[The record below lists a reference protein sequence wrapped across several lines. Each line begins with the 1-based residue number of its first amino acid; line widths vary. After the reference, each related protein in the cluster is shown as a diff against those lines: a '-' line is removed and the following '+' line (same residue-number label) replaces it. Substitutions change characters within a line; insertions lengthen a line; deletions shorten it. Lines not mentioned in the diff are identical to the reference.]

1 MSNSLIEWFASTHSS
16 KNDDNINNNINNNN
30 NNNNKA
36 ISTITNDSTPILND
50 VYIAMRDGIVS
61 SIFFLIL
68 MIVSHFIIRRFIR
81 RKDVL
86 KKVYIPRLLCTV
98 CLSVS
103 FAAMLLIPI
112 TILTNEILT
121 TFPSSYYTQWLNR
134 DLIFSFWNK
143 IFWGANISL
152 FIILP
157 FTYFFYE
164 SEGIKGRSLLSRI
177 KDALLVLLLVSVIFI
192 GFVFIVFGLIF
203 DTESQV
209 SRNES
214 GHGRISSII
223 NLVATDYLPFSFSL
237 ISTCGTILVLFCI
250 PRGFNRLII
259 KSMSIRIST
268 PVDDEIEAAKM
279 EIETITETLNR
290 ALEAGL
296 IDEKFLNKKKKDQ
309 SYINNIN
316 INNSNNNNNK
326 KGVKKNN
333 SSNNLVNNGHV
344 NTNLS
349 DKESLETNLILP
361 SSTTSSQNENIDKEG
376 INTTTT
382 TYTTTTPSS
391 STTALTA
398 TENKNSLGNSSGVDN
413 SSSSSSSGPSTSSVM
428 TSTNTSPT
436 LNSAT
441 PSSSSSTSTSSTST
455 FKMSIEDLIKLR
467 DNREELSQTII
478 LISKPKLFSSN
489 IIKKLVSFIL
499 TIINLALTGW
509 IEFKVFVH
517 LIKKVFEHLLLTP
530 SSWTSAASAR
540 LDEAYDFSTYSSKL
554 GPFESLFETTM
565 IIYLMLSAFIGFFN
579 LPYFNHIRPK
589 IHSTSLR
596 KMIINTALILLM
608 SSSFP
613 VVVRNLE
620 ISRFDL
626 MGYYSHTNYLRNDMV
641 KLTYRI
647 TFIFLTVQSI
657 IQFFSPPLRSSQR
670 KPLSTN
676 NTSKHHPFIQSILNL
691 FSLFIAN
698 TTTTPNGEDPRVP
711 LPHSISLLEIPS
723 YNNNSNNSSN
733 SNNNNNNNNDYQQH
747 YISPPGTVT
756 TKNSSPIFS
765 IILKSKHPTFT
776 SSPLTNTTASSGIN
790 NLNSSSGNINL
801 NNSSSKSPTL
811 RSSSSTLTHSPSKS
825 SSLYTLLNNN
835 NNDSF
840 NIGTSN
846 NNSSSIFSFLSS
858 KLFFKQKEKKE

>member
-1 MSNSLIEWFASTHSS
+1 MSNSLIEWFGSTQSS
-16 KNDDNINNNINNNN
+16 PNNNNNN
-30 NNNNKA
+30 NNNNKNNA
-36 ISTITNDSTPILND
+36 ITTITDTSTPLLND
-50 VYIAMRDGIVS
+50 VYIAMRDGVVS

-103 FAAMLLIPI
+103 LAAMLLIPI
-112 TILTNEILT
+112 TILSNEIIT

-203 DTESQV
+203 DTQSQV
-209 SRNES
+209 SQNQKES
-214 GHGRISSII
+214 GRISSII
-223 NLVATDYLPFSFSL
+223 NLVGSDYLPFSFSL

-250 PRGFNRLII
+250 PRGFNRLTI

-268 PVDDEIEAAKM
+268 PVDDEIKAAEM

-290 ALEAGL
+290 ALEARL
-296 IDEKFLNKKKKDQ
+296 IDEKFLNKKKKDNQ
-309 SYINNIN
+309 SFISSLTGSNSSGGSSSSNKKNIKK
-316 INNSNNNNNK
+316 NNSNNN
-326 KGVKKNN
+326 
-333 SSNNLVNNGHV
+333 LVGNGHV

-349 DKESLETNLILP
+349 DKESSSTILLQQNENVDKEDTTTTAGSSTSP
-361 SSTTSSQNENIDKEG
+361 STTSSA
-376 INTTTT
+376 
-382 TYTTTTPSS
+382 
-391 STTALTA
+391 TAITASA
-398 TENKNSLGNSSGVDN
+398 TESKDTEDSNSN
-413 SSSSSSSGPSTSSVM
+413 SSSSSSSNNSSPTFTASG

-436 LNSAT
+436 LNSAKPT
-441 PSSSSSTSTSSTST
+441 TTTNTSS
-455 FKMSIEDLIKLR
+455 FKMSIEELTKLR
-467 DNREELSQTII
+467 DTRDELSSTII
-478 LISKPKLFSSN
+478 LISKPKFFSSN
-489 IIKKLVSFIL
+489 IMRKLVSLLL
-499 TIINLALTGW
+499 TIINLAMTGW
-509 IEFKVFVH
+509 IEFKVFIH
-517 LIKKVFEHLLLTP
+517 LIKKLFEFITP

-565 IIYLMLSAFIGFFN
+565 IIYLMIAAFIGFFN

-626 MGYYSHTNYLRNDMV
+626 MGYYSHTNYLRSDMV
-641 KLTYRI
+641 KLCYRV
-647 TFIFLTVQSI
+647 TFIFLIVQSI
-657 IQFFSPPLRSSQR
+657 IQFFSPPRLSQR
-670 KPLSTN
+670 KPIQT
-676 NTSKHHPFIQSILNL
+676 NTSKHPFIRSILNL
-691 FSLFIAN
+691 FSQFIAN
-698 TTTTPNGEDPRVP
+698 TTTSANVNHQDTRVP

-723 YNNNSNNSSN
+723 TPPLSSSSSGNSGSGNNNI
-733 SNNNNNNNNDYQQH
+733 NNDYNL
-747 YISPPGTVT
+747 ISPPGTVT

-776 SSPLTNTTASSGIN
+776 SSPLGNSSGGIGN
-790 NLNSSSGNINL
+790 ALSSSGSTINL
-801 NNSSSKSPTL
+801 ANSLTKSPNL
-811 RSSSSTLTHSPSKS
+811 RSSSSSLSHSPSKS
-825 SSLYTLLNNN
+825 SLYALSNDLSSSNNN
-835 NNDSF
+835 NNTLST
-840 NIGTSN
+840 TST
-846 NNSSSIFSFLSS
+846 SSTSTSSIFSFLSG
-858 KLFFKQKEKKE
+858 KRFFQKEKKE